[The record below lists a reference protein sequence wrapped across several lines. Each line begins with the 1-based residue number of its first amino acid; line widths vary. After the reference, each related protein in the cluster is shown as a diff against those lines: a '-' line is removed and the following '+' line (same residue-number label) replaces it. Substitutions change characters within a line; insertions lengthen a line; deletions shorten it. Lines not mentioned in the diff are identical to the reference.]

1 MRELIG
7 AVRRRGFTLIELLVV
22 IAIIAI
28 LAAILFPVFAQ
39 AREAARKASCQSNLK
54 QLGTAESMY
63 SQDYDET
70 YSGSFERRGDQKR
83 WSYAELLQP
92 YVKNAQIFHCPSA
105 SGYMKNNDVT
115 DPNVNPLTWQLG
127 GLSYGYNSLISPT
140 NIGGNNGDDAAN
152 VRLATVTAPADTIM
166 MLDGGAT
173 SNGWGYYNVWR
184 SEETDVRGSFYGAT
198 WNGVNPAPNTGA
210 PDKRH
215 GDGFNTLF
223 YDGHVKTLKTTL
235 RQTAQYPGGS
245 PIMWYVQ
252 KPE

>member
-1 MRELIG
+1 MRDLIG
-7 AVRRRGFTLIELLVV
+7 AMRRRGFTLIELLVV

-70 YSGSFERRGDQKR
+70 YSGSFLPRADQAR

-92 YVKNAQIFHCPSA
+92 YVKNAAIFHCPSA
-105 SGYMKNNDVT
+105 SGYMKNNDVM

-127 GLSYGYNSLISPT
+127 GLSYAYNSLISPT
-140 NIGGNNGDDAAN
+140 NIGANPNDDRAN
-152 VRLATVTAPADTIM
+152 MRLAQVTAPADTIM
-166 MLDGGAT
+166 MLDGGYTA
-173 SNGWGYYNVWR
+173 NGWGYYNIWQ
-184 SEETDVRGSFYGAT
+184 SQDTDVSGNFYGQQ
-198 WNGVNPAPNTGA
+198 WSGNPKNPNT
-210 PDKRH
+210 PDKKH

-223 YDGHVKTLKTTL
+223 YDGHVKTLKTTM
-235 RQTAQYPGGS
+235 RPTAQYPGGS
-245 PIMWYVQ
+245 PYLWYIQ